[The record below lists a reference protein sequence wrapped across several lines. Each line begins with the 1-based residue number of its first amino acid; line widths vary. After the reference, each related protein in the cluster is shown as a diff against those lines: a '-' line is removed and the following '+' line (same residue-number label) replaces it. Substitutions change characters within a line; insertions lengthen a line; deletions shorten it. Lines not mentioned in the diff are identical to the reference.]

1 MGGSPPRLFNRCPL
15 LSDLTIVGEISTMW
29 RKVSN
34 LWRKFPFKWRRHVDS
49 PYKSRGP
56 PEVGRVQGAVYF
68 LGLLPSASL
77 TPPIQLSKYPND
89 DGKQDHQNDRYDYTD
104 G

>member
-1 MGGSPPRLFNRCPL
+1 MQR
-15 LSDLTIVGEISTMW
+15 EIGHFVCSHDSW
-29 RKVSN
+29 RILKYVAN
-34 LWRKFPFKWRRHVDS
+34 VPIQMAKACGL

-56 PEVGRVQGAVYF
+56 PEVGRVQGTIHS

-77 TPPIQLSKYPND
+77 TLPIQLSKYPND
-89 DGKQDHQNDRYDYTD
+89 DGQQDHQNDRYDYTD